1 MGAEQRRVAGTRTS
15 RPTVCPKCG
24 ELLQP
29 DVLACSNCGRI
40 VPDPGRR
47 NAEWL
52 RRGVIALFVFGALV
66 LAGSMIVSA
75 VRGMM

>member
-1 MGAEQRRVAGTRTS
+1 MSAEQRRLAGNRND
-15 RPTVCPKCG
+15 RPVVCPKCG
-24 ELLQP
+24 ELLEP

-52 RRGVIALFVFGALV
+52 RRGVIALFVVGALV
-66 LAGSMIVSA
+66 IAGSMIVSA
-75 VRGMM
+75 VRSMM